1 MKYMDPNDFCIDAI
15 QRRMPPR
22 PWSAASRRW
31 LANSSSAIRP
41 TRNGESMA
49 PRAVVP
55 AARPISW
62 PEKCNCCPSQV
73 PSVTYQAPQ
82 IKYSRNIITDKRNR
96 ICKIT
101 RSPLGKAT
109 HTRIRTKTS
118 RSTRGGLAARGTIEP
133 KIDGLFHARRR
144 LIRHRDL
151 AAFAGGGIAR
161 VERLHHNETVFS
173 GGLRSFFAARA
184 TREVRQF
191 FRRAVI
197 PELFEYGVGPTF
209 CGRRFFDGVAVAVFA
224 ECGQRVAHVQIGVG
238 YAGFAED
245 FDAIVHTAAA
255 RPTVFDE
262 AYGAVGEFEDAERIV
277 FGFGFVVVNVGTH
290 LTVDG
295 LNWRTSEEPIAK
307 GDAVTAEVH
316 QRAAAGTIHIPEP
329 GAVRTKVLFALL
341 DEIDLSECAGVR
353 HFLGFQIFWGEEK
366 LFAVHQ

>member
-1 MKYMDPNDFCIDAI
+1 
-15 QRRMPPR
+15 
-22 PWSAASRRW
+22 
-31 LANSSSAIRP
+31 
-41 TRNGESMA
+41 MA

-101 RSPLGKAT
+101 RFPVGKAT

-133 KIDGLFHARRR
+133 RIDGLFHARRR

-191 FRRAVI
+191 LRRAVI

-224 ECGQRVAHVQIGVG
+224 ECGQRVAHIQRKRLRLRRRKSADHKRLDLPRIRR
-238 YAGFAED
+238 ALELR
-245 FDAIVHTAAA
+245 HAA
-255 RPTVFDE
+255 RI
-262 AYGAVGEFEDAERIV
+262 GALLALRARQRNSASHRRRRSRCDASALRGLCLRRRRPQDRDALSSAAWREKAHRSLAQWSRAPPNRRALSEKFLFESLCESLFR
-277 FGFGFVVVNVGTH
+277 
-290 LTVDG
+290 
-295 LNWRTSEEPIAK
+295 E
-307 GDAVTAEVH
+307 VTA
-316 QRAAAGTIHIPEP
+316 
-329 GAVRTKVLFALL
+329 
-341 DEIDLSECAGVR
+341 
-353 HFLGFQIFWGEEK
+353 
-366 LFAVHQ
+366 